1 MKKTLI
7 ISMLL
12 IAGLIVSNC
21 GQKNSKTTSDTGSN
35 VKTTTNTGN
44 LSNAVT
50 TGLANG
56 TCSASGTISF
66 SAGGVNYSCSISKV
80 ITASSSL
87 TIQTSTA
94 EVKTNGYITITCYTA
109 TTAITTGTYSASS
122 AETISTVSFVD
133 KTVTPYLA
141 TAMTAGS
148 SCEVNITTLNQTTV
162 KGTFTATL
170 LQPIGKESLII
181 KDGVIDCTILSK

>member
-1 MKKTLI
+1 MKKSLI

-21 GQKNSKTTSDTGSN
+21 GHKNPKTMSDTGSN
-35 VKTTTNTGN
+35 VKTTPNTGN

-50 TGLANG
+50 TGLENG
-56 TCSASGTISF
+56 TYSASGTISF

-80 ITASSSL
+80 MTASSSL
-87 TIQTSTA
+87 TIQTSTT
-94 EVKTNGYITITCYTA
+94 EVKTNGSMTITCYTA
-109 TTAITTGTYSASS
+109 TTAITTGTYTSSS
-122 AETISTVSFVD
+122 AETISTVSFID
-133 KTVTPYLA
+133 KTVTPYTA

-148 SCEVNITTLNQTTV
+148 SCEVTITALSPTTV

-170 LQPIGKESLII
+170 LKPIGKESLTIT
-181 KDGVIDCTILSK
+181 DGVIDCTILSK